1 MRKAVLSAIVFVL
14 GTIFM
19 NGQNVIFVN
28 TETILESISEY
39 TAAQDYLASLSD
51 KYKDALEQEI
61 GKIDA
66 LYQNYQK
73 NKSSMTATQR
83 AAAEEEIISKEKV
96 VKEKQNIYFG
106 EDGLMYKKSDELLS
120 PIKKKVDA
128 VIEGVIADLGDVDLV
143 IDLAANQGIVYYNKA
158 KDYTQKI
165 IETYKKLYN

>member
-1 MRKAVLSAIVFVL
+1 MRKSVLSVFVFVL
-14 GTIFM
+14 GTICL
-19 NGQNVIFVN
+19 NGQNIVFVN

-39 TAAQDYLASLSD
+39 TAAQDYLSTLSD

-73 NKSSMTATQR
+73 NKSSMTASQR
-83 AAAEEEIISKEKV
+83 AAAEEEIISKEKI

-128 VIEGVIADLGDVDLV
+128 VIDGVIAELGDVDLV
-143 IDLAANQGIVYYNKA
+143 IDLAANQGVVYYNKA

-165 IETYKKLYN
+165 IETYQKLYN